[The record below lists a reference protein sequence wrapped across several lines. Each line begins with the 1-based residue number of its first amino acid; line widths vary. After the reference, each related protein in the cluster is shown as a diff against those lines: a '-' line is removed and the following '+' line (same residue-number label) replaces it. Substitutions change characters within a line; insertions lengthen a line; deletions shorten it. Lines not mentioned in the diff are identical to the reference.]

1 MAQNK
6 PLGPFRLV
14 TVNTAPERAKKIV
27 GRVVEDVRETYTIV
41 HAGNAEGEQPCLLSQ
56 IVPISSAPPGELR
69 LRGFFFITVAAID
82 SVERVVEDLQ
92 PDVLV
97 RLILHKELGHTQ
109 SHRDVFGFSIT
120 CVCAD

>member
-41 HAGNAEGEQPCLLSQ
+41 HAGNAESEQTVRAVQRNQAYKGFYRCSNRYRGACRGGSTTGCSGETLSYTKNE
-56 IVPISSAPPGELR
+56 A
-69 LRGFFFITVAAID
+69 
-82 SVERVVEDLQ
+82 
-92 PDVLV
+92 
-97 RLILHKELGHTQ
+97 HT
-109 SHRDVFGFSIT
+109 HRDVLASND
-120 CVCAD
+120 VQCADACFISC